1 MSNMFKYV
9 KQSSKFMMEGV
20 KSLVVGHRKLPV
32 TRTVDCLSELKPN
45 PETDNFLAL
54 DPKIYKKTENLMPV
68 MKNTFNDVSQP
79 LV

>member
-32 TRTVDCLSELKPN
+32 TRTVDCLSELKQN
-45 PETDNFLAL
+45 PDTDNFLAL
-54 DPKIYKKTENLMPV
+54 DPKIYRKGGNLMPT
-68 MKNTFNDVSQP
+68 MKNTFSDVSFP
-79 LV
+79 